1 LLTISF
7 QTTKR
12 MAGGSASLSQLV
24 LLFVT
29 ICLISFASFVYF
41 TSFRHPEQAGKI
53 VTNQPDQL
61 YNDLVTY
68 VKTLEEAVRKKE
80 HQLLGYVENNPADG
94 AEGHQ
99 PPKYENP
106 IHSAS
111 REVVSLPSQPVA
123 NKPEMLNDAATT
135 EWISKLSSKLLCLRL
150 KKGGIYLYHTRK
162 AAGTSIRD
170 ILTYIAAKW
179 HVPYYETEGVVMHP
193 DLMKKSGLLTVTSLR
208 EPVSRIMSL
217 YWYEH
222 VGWYSGVLKQTE
234 RCKSLK
240 TWVDAWRDGSQW
252 KDEFIAKNPDSVYVE
267 IDNYYTKMLSNWHAR
282 QANNN
287 NKAHMRGVYNGKY
300 ARVTEAD
307 LEIAKNVLGQFDIV
321 FLSDWMGDSTQMD
334 ALNSVFPGEQALMC
348 VCYVCVLPLIV
359 PMCFQLCG
367 KYTMV
372 IDPPMPLH
380 CSEQVCV
387 GSISLTV
394 QLASPRN
401 HFFTTGR
408 VNIAAGHKVRGD
420 HNAKMKLVATLAP
433 DEVKIYLCLLS
444 APVSGSDLF

>member
-1 LLTISF
+1 
-7 QTTKR
+7 
-12 MAGGSASLSQLV
+12 MAGGSASLSHLV

-41 TSFRHPEQAGKI
+41 TSFRYPEQAGKI
-53 VTNQPDQL
+53 VTTKPDQL

-80 HQLLGYVENNPADG
+80 NQLLGYPEADPVDG
-94 AEGHQ
+94 TEGHQ
-99 PPKYENP
+99 PPKYEP
-106 IHSAS
+106 PSHTAR
-111 REVVSLPSQPVA
+111 REVVKKELTHPA
-123 NKPEMLNDAATT
+123 TNKPEMLNDAATT

-170 ILTYIAAKW
+170 ILTYIAAEW

-234 RCKSLK
+234 RCKSLR

-252 KDEFIAKNPDSVYVE
+252 KDDFITKNPDSVYVE

-282 QANNN
+282 QANNY
-287 NKAHMRGVYNGKY
+287 NKAHMRGVYNSKY

-307 LEIAKNVLGQFDIV
+307 LTIAKEVLGQFDIV
-321 FLSDWMGDSTQMD
+321 FLSDWMGHSTQMD
-334 ALNSVFPGEQALMC
+334 ALNVVFPGESRAIC
-348 VCYVCVLPLIV
+348 SVACCPCDRLIV
-359 PMCFQLCG
+359 LGVLALDTPH
-367 KYTMV
+367 
-372 IDPPMPLH
+372 LH
-380 CSEQVCV
+380 HILTLICKTHTN
-387 GSISLTV
+387 IFSL
-394 QLASPRN
+394 Q
-401 HFFTTGR
+401 
-408 VNIAAGHKVRGD
+408 
-420 HNAKMKLVATLAP
+420 VATIWRLATR
-433 DEVKIYLCLLS
+433 C
-444 APVSGSDLF
+444 AATTTRR